1 MGAGRDE
8 RNGLMNITSNTHR
21 DPVWRRDPS
30 WRCDIRTYGGRTW
43 AGYSR
48 RTSGMPRTTKGSN
61 GRVKPRRNGE

>member
-1 MGAGRDE
+1 MTRGQDAQ
-8 RNGLMNITSNTHR
+8 MNITSNIHR
-21 DPVWRRDPS
+21 DPP
-30 WRCDIRTYGGRTW
+30 RCDIRTYGGRTW